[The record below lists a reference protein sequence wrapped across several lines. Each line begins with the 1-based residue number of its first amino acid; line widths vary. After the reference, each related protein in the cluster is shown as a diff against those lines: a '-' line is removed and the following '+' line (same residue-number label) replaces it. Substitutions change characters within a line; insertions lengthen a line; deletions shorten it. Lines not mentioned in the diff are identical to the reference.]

1 MLIRKRLIALFTA
14 AALLVAMGVTAI
26 AYEAPDLSKK
36 GSISVTMKANNKV
49 VPGGKLTLYRVGDA
63 KEDDGN
69 LSFQLTEDFE
79 GSKASL
85 QDVTSA
91 SLAKTLAE
99 YASKQKLAGK
109 TVEIDKN
116 GTVKFDDLRVGL
128 YLLVQNTA
136 ASGYNKVNPFLV
148 TIPMTQNG
156 KYVYDVDA
164 RPKVDVTKPKP
175 DTPNTSTS
183 NPPTKTPGLPK
194 TGQLNWPIPIM
205 VIAGLCLFS
214 IGWILRF
221 GNRGKYEK

>member
-1 MLIRKRLIALFTA
+1 MLIRKRLTALFTA
-14 AALLVAMGVTAI
+14 AVLLVAMGVTAV

-49 VPGGKLTLYRVGDA
+49 IPGGKLTLYRVGDA
-63 KEDDGN
+63 KEDNGN
-69 LSFQLTEDFE
+69 LSFQLTEDFK

-85 QDVTSA
+85 KDVTSA

-99 YASKQKLAGK
+99 YASKQKLTGK

-116 GTVKFDDLRVGL
+116 GTVKFDDLRVGV

-148 TIPMTQNG
+148 TIPMTQKD

-164 RPKVDVTKPKP
+164 SPKMETIKPTTN
-175 DTPNTSTS
+175 TPSTSTS
-183 NPPTKTPGLPK
+183 TRTSTLPK

-214 IGWILRF
+214 IGWVLRF
-221 GNRGKYEK
+221 GGRGKYEK